1 MRLNHDYVRDI
12 LLYIEEKLE
21 YEDPS
26 NPAYHEEMF
35 FGTLLTDS
43 YFEKYDK
50 QELNYALELLVKERF
65 IDCEK
70 EPYFVRGSL
79 MNANIIGL
87 TWNGHAFLDN
97 IRNDTAWNAVKEKT
111 KKVGSASIMAMA
123 GAAGQLATAMLTDS
137 NALNNFLQ
145 GTVNV
150 INMIPH

>member
-12 LLYIEEKLE
+12 LLYIEEKLN
-21 YEDPS
+21 YEDSS
-26 NPAYHEEMF
+26 NPAYHKNIF
-35 FGTLLTDS
+35 FGKLLTDN

-50 QELNYALELLVKERF
+50 QELTYALELLIKERF

-79 MNANIIGL
+79 MSADIIGL

-97 IRNDTAWNAVKEKT
+97 IRNDTAWNAVKEKA
-111 KKVGSASIMAMA
+111 KKVGNVSIIAMA
-123 GAAGQLATAMLTDS
+123 GAAGQLATAMLTDP

-145 GTVNV
+145 GTTNI